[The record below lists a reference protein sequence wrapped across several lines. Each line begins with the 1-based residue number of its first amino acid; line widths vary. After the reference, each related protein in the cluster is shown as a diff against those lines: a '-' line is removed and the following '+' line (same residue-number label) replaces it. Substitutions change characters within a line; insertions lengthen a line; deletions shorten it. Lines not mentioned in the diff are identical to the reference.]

1 MFFGE
6 AVERD
11 MADLFGTDEIGDW
24 YLLDGLLVDDS
35 LEFCLDDDRPGDNIE
50 DESDIPAK
58 ALLFI

>member
-1 MFFGE
+1 
-6 AVERD
+6 

-35 LEFCLDDDRPGDNIE
+35 LEFCLDDDRSGDNIE

>member
-1 MFFGE
+1 
-6 AVERD
+6 